1 MQEANSDGLMDCMI
15 AVFCLSDCNAPL
27 HAEMVEFG
35 TESRAV
41 QYIPQSI

>member
-1 MQEANSDGLMDCMI
+1 MQVLILMDCMI

-35 TESRAV
+35 RKSGAL
-41 QYIPQSI
+41 QYIPQ